1 MKFLLDQL
9 YGGVYNSGLRVHTV
23 ELLPFLSIFGRI
35 VQHTNNRMA
44 GG

>member
-1 MKFLLDQL
+1 MKFLLDQST
-9 YGGVYNSGLRVHTV
+9 GGEYNSGLRVHTV

-35 VQHTNNRMA
+35 VHTNNRMA